1 MTRHTSGSSS
11 RRASERRGALSEYA
25 AAAALMLKGYRIL
38 ARRWKS
44 HHGEIDLIAVRGQ
57 RLAFIEVKQRP
68 TLDEAHY
75 AITETQSRRVRDA
88 AELWLAKNKRF
99 QDHDIHFD
107 AVFVLPRRWPQ
118 HVEEGL

>member
-1 MTRHTSGSSS
+1 MHAKSKARQ
-11 RRASERRGALSEYA
+11 ASERRGAWSEFA

-44 HHGEIDLIAVRGQ
+44 HHGEIDLIAVRGK

-68 TLDEAHY
+68 TLEDAHH

-88 AELWLAKNKRF
+88 AELWLARNKRY

-107 AVFVLPRRWPQ
+107 AVFVLPRSWPR

>member
-1 MTRHTSGSSS
+1 MTRHTSDSEV
-11 RRASERRGALSEYA
+11 RRASQRRGAWSEVA
-25 AAAALMLKGYRIL
+25 AAAAMMIKGYRIL

-44 HHGEIDLIAVRGQ
+44 HHGEIDLIAVRGK

-68 TLDEAHY
+68 TLDEAHF
-75 AITETQSRRVRDA
+75 AITGMQSRRVRDA
-88 AELWLAKNKRF
+88 AELWLSRNKRY

-107 AVFVLPRRWPQ
+107 AVFVLPRHWPR